1 MVRLWSPLLVA
12 AGPRPPRACHVAEG
26 SGAGLGAGRALRI
39 LSRPPG
45 AFHQGSRPEARSREG
60 SGPRVRVLQ
69 TGPAVSV
76 ISVQMLAPSQSL
88 HCMAEPSDVTVIQGH
103 VRASPP
109 APGPLQVQS
118 LHRMAAVQTQWPL
131 EKRALAEARGQG
143 LASPAAGQGL
153 ASPAARPAGRLQPW
167 VPSTVP
173 TLRWK
178 GQEPR
183 VHPVSRQRSVCE
195 PRDCAVTLWSP
206 EALLR

>member
-1 MVRLWSPLLVA
+1 MLVA
-12 AGPRPPRACHVAEG
+12 AGPRPPHACRVAAV

-76 ISVQMLAPSQSL
+76 TSVQMLAPSQSL
-88 HCMAEPSDVTVIQGH
+88 HFMAEPSDVTVIQGH

-131 EKRALAEARGQG
+131 EKRALAEACGQG

-183 VHPVSRQRSVCE
+183 VHPVPRQRSVCE
-195 PRDCAVTLWSP
+195 PRDCAVTPWSP